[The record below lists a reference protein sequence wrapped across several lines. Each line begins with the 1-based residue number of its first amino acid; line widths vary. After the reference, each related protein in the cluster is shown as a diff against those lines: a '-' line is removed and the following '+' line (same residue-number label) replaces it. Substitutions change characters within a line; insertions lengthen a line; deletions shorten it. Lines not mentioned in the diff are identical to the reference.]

1 MKLQTAAEAI
11 SFAKQ
16 LENESANFYQDLSQ
30 KCDQDKDIFLSFAK
44 ENGKNITEIERAYY
58 GVITDAIE
66 GCFAFSVEADD
77 YRLETALADRD
88 SYSIA
93 INKAIEVEEMLV
105 KFYSE
110 AAEQSK
116 GLMADVPRVFRIIA
130 KRRNNR
136 ISKLRSLVEN
146 RG

>member
-1 MKLQTAAEAI
+1 MKLQTSAESI
-11 SFAKQ
+11 SFARQ
-16 LENESANFYQDLSQ
+16 LENESANYYEDLSQ
-30 KCDQDKDIFLSFAK
+30 RYTRDKDVFLSFAK
-44 ENGKNITEIERAYY
+44 ENGRNVTEIERAYY

-66 GCFAFSVEADD
+66 GCFAFSLEAGD
-77 YRLETALADRD
+77 YRLETTLADGV
-88 SYSIA
+88 SYSEA
-93 INKAIEVEEMLV
+93 VNKAIEMEEMLV

-116 GLMADVPRVFRIIA
+116 GLMADVPRVFRIVA

-136 ISKLRSLVEN
+136 IPKLRSLVEN